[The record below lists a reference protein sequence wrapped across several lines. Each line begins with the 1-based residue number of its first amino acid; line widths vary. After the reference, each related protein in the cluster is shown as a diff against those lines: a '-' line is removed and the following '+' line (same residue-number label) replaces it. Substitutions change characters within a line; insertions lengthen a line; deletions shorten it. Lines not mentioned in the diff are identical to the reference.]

1 MMSEYTDLTTKR
13 DELLAKLRE
22 IEENCAGIENEHNA
36 QKVQELNIE
45 QAQLKSQKQELS
57 AKLSVIEEKLS
68 AINFEINKLS
78 GTGIDRILEAI
89 KNQRWYFFKNKPKIL
104 MDKLTGILWANLDYF
119 PWRERNT
126 KNDCYSVRKAKQF
139 IQNYTVDGFDTWLL
153 PSIENIKFILQS
165 DNSFPFKKNNSNLIL
180 DECKWI
186 INKGHLNLYDFKVYY
201 TDNTSDSKFNDSFYS
216 SYLLP
221 CNYSLIQNSDYA
233 NNVSEDNKIYT
244 EKERLQFTLDL
255 FVQNGLIPIFD
266 NEEITDLFKKIYF
279 EKPHLIEQLQEVQ
292 AQLDKLQ
299 TVVLLSSEFDYT
311 QLLAKY
317 NLAEIDKSVIKYYQA
332 VQLWTDEL
340 MDKLSYFEQQKEDV
354 INDFNLISLKLSK
367 KYEENDNL
375 TAEENSLLQKR
386 QQFFKSRLSLGMNTV
401 KNQLLLVK
409 QQADDLEQ
417 RIDDINNDENSFAL
431 MAELESEKRPSFA
444 FVAENT
450 ATIVKNALK
459 KIEYFE
465 ANRRFVV
472 AAIDIWEKWTEDY
485 KVFKTKD
492 REELKN
498 STEQDGIDES
508 IWQSWY
514 KDWQKIRFNI
524 EEKIQPALARGLKG
538 DIPTEKENE
547 ITVIEQ
553 LIRCLEMYKEDI
565 DKFYLEERK
574 GIYQKYAFAPSGD
587 LQDKFETES
596 ELYKR
601 TVKFQSDLQEII
613 FSCTKTA
620 DRMFIL
626 KWAENLS
633 DIQIDEIIAFVADR
647 DLQQIS
653 HEVLQSFSRLKQKNY
668 DAYLNDA
675 KAYSQE
681 KANREKQYNS
691 LMFKMRSELNK
702 QK

>member
-13 DELLAKLRE
+13 DDLLAKLRE
-22 IEENCAGIENEHNA
+22 IGENCEGIENEHNA

-45 QAQLKSQKQELS
+45 QAQLKSQKQELT
-57 AKLSVIEEKLS
+57 EKLS
-68 AINFEINKLS
+68 TINIKLNAVNSEIANLS
-78 GTGIDRILEAI
+78 SIGIDKILEAI
-89 KNQRWYFFKNKPKIL
+89 KNQRWYFFKNKQTIL
-104 MDKLTGILWANLDYF
+104 MDKLTGILWVNLDRFDYY
-119 PWRERNT
+119 RV
-126 KNDCYSVRKAKQF
+126 SSAKGF
-139 IQNYTVDGFDTWLL
+139 ISAKESFQNCKIDGFNNWVF
-153 PSIENIKFILQS
+153 PSAGNFNFILKT
-165 DNSFPFKKNNSNLIL
+165 DKPFPFKRGMNNRIV
-180 DECKWI
+180 DECYWV
-186 INKGHLNLYDFKVYY
+186 LNGGGRIDL
-201 TDNTSDSKFNDSFYS
+201 DNNFYIDSFKYDG
-216 SYLLP
+216 YILP
-221 CNYSLIQNSDYA
+221 CNYSLIQNSDYV
-233 NNVSEDNKIYT
+233 NNISESNPLYT

-255 FVQNGLIPIFD
+255 FVQNDLWPVFD
-266 NEEITDLFKKIYF
+266 DEDVTTLFKKIYF
-279 EKPHLIEQLQEVQ
+279 EKPRFMEQLQKIQ
-292 AQLDKLQ
+292 AKLDKLQ

-332 VQLWTDEL
+332 IQQWADEL
-340 MDKLSYFEQQKEDV
+340 LDKLSYFEQQKEEV
-354 INDFNLISLKLSK
+354 INDFNVISLKLSK
-367 KYEENDNL
+367 KYKENDNL

-401 KNQLLLVK
+401 KNQLLLTK

-417 RIDDINNDENSFAL
+417 RIDDINNEENSFAL
-431 MAELESEKRPSFA
+431 MAELENEKRPSFA
-444 FVAENT
+444 LIAENT
-450 ATIVKNALK
+450 ATIIKNALR

-472 AAIDIWEKWTEDY
+472 ASIDIWEKWTEDY
-485 KVFKTKD
+485 KIFKTKD
-492 REELKN
+492 KEEMKN
-498 STEQDGIDES
+498 SAEQDGIDES

-514 KDWQKIRFNI
+514 TDWQKLRFNI

-538 DIPTEKENE
+538 DISTEKENE

-553 LIRCLEMYKEDI
+553 LIRCLEMYKDDI

-574 GIYQKYAFAPSGD
+574 GIYQKYAFVPSGD

-601 TVKFQSDLQEII
+601 TAKFQSNLQEII
-613 FSCTKTA
+613 FSCTKIA

-626 KWAENLS
+626 KWAENLL
-633 DIQIDEIIAFVADR
+633 DIQIDEIISFVADR

-653 HEVLQSFSRLKQKNY
+653 REVLQSFSQLKQKNY

>member
-1 MMSEYTDLTTKR
+1 MSEYTDLTAKR

-22 IEENCAGIENEHNA
+22 INEICEGVENKHNA
-36 QKVQELNIE
+36 EKVQQLNIE
-45 QAQLKSQKQELS
+45 QAQLKLQKQELS

-104 MDKLTGILWANLDYF
+104 MDKLTGILWGCLNYF
-119 PWRERNT
+119 PYV
-126 KNDCYSVRKAKQF
+126 KNGGAHYSINEATSLLK
-139 IQNYTVDGFDTWLL
+139 NYTIDDFFNWVVPTEQNLTH
-153 PSIENIKFILQS
+153 II
-165 DNSFPFKKNNSNLIL
+165 NSKTFPFNDNFNSKYDFRIG
-180 DECKWI
+180 CYWI
-186 INKGHLNLYDFKVYY
+186 IKEGIAINFKG
-201 TDNTSDSKFNDSFYS
+201 NTSSTGR
-216 SYLLP
+216 LIP
-221 CNYSLIQNSDYA
+221 CNHSLIQNLDYV
-233 NNVSEDNKIYT
+233 NNISENNPVYT

-255 FVQNGLIPIFD
+255 FVQNDLWPIFD
-266 NEEITDLFKKIYF
+266 DEEITDLFKKIYF
-279 EKPHLIEQLQEVQ
+279 EKPRLVEQFQEVQ
-292 AQLDKLQ
+292 TQLDKLQ
-299 TVVLLSSEFDYT
+299 TVVLLSSEFDYM

-332 VQLWTDEL
+332 VQQWTDEL

-367 KYEENDNL
+367 KYEANDNL

-386 QQFFKSRLSLGMNTV
+386 QQFFKNRLSLGMNTV

-409 QQADDLEQ
+409 QQADDLEE
-417 RIDDINNDENSFAL
+417 RIDDINSDINSFAL

-444 FVAENT
+444 FIAENT
-450 ATIVKNALK
+450 ATIIKNALK

-498 STEQDGIDES
+498 SAEQDGIDES

-514 KDWQKIRFNI
+514 TDWQKIRFNI

-538 DIPTEKENE
+538 DIPTKKEKE

-574 GIYQKYAFAPSGD
+574 GIYQKYAFVPGGD

-601 TVKFQSDLQEII
+601 TAKFQSDLQEII

-626 KWAENLS
+626 KWAENLL
-633 DIQIDEIIAFVADR
+633 DIQIDEIISFVADK

-653 HEVLQSFSRLKQKNY
+653 REVLQSFSQLKQKNY

-691 LMFKMRSELNK
+691 LIFKMRSELNK

>member
-1 MMSEYTDLTTKR
+1 MMSEYTDLTAKR
-13 DELLAKLRE
+13 DELLTKLRE
-22 IEENCAGIENEHNA
+22 IEENCEGIENEHNA

-45 QAQLKSQKQELS
+45 QAQLKAQKQELS
-57 AKLSVIEEKLS
+57 AKLSTIENRLN
-68 AINFEINKLS
+68 ATNIEINKLS

-89 KNQRWYFFKNKPKIL
+89 KNQRWYFFKNKPKVL

-119 PWRERNT
+119 PWNNNGRTYRNDDRFNIV
-126 KNDCYSVRKAKQF
+126 KKWK
-139 IQNYTVDGFDTWLL
+139 VDG
-153 PSIENIKFILQS
+153 IENWQIPKANEFKFMIKEK
-165 DNSFPFKKNNSNLIL
+165 SFPFIQGGNYRI
-180 DECKWI
+180 
-186 INKGHLNLYDFKVYY
+186 KGCLQWVV
-201 TDNTSDSKFNDSFYS
+201 NDSG
-216 SYLLP
+216 SYPDINLNNLDIESYNDGYILP
-221 CNYSLIQNSDYA
+221 CNYSLVQNSDYVTNISE
-233 NNVSEDNKIYT
+233 NNPVYT

-255 FVQNGLIPIFD
+255 FVQNDLWPIFD
-266 NEEITDLFKKIYF
+266 NDEVTNLFKKIYF
-279 EKPHLIEQLQEVQ
+279 EKPRLVEQLQEVQ
-292 AQLDKLQ
+292 TQIDKLQ
-299 TVVLLSSEFDYT
+299 TVVLLSSEFDYM

-317 NLAEIDKSVIKYYQA
+317 NLAGIDKSVIKYYQA
-332 VQLWTDEL
+332 VQNWTDEL
-340 MDKLSYFEQQKEDV
+340 LEKLSYFEQQKEDV
-354 INDFNLISLKLSK
+354 INDFNVISLKLSK
-367 KYEENDNL
+367 KYEENGNL
-375 TAEENSLLQKR
+375 TAEENSLLRKR

-401 KNQLLLVK
+401 KNQLLLIK
-409 QQADDLEQ
+409 QQADDLEE

-431 MAELESEKRPSFA
+431 MAELENEKRPSFA
-444 FVAENT
+444 FIAENT

-472 AAIDIWEKWTEDY
+472 AAIDIWEQWTEDY
-485 KVFKTKD
+485 KIFKTKD
-492 REELKN
+492 KEELKN
-498 STEQDGIDES
+498 SAEQDGIDES
-508 IWQSWY
+508 IWQGWY
-514 KDWQKIRFNI
+514 ADWQKLRFTI

-553 LIRCLEMYKEDI
+553 LIRCLEMYKENI

-574 GIYQKYAFAPSGD
+574 SIYQKYAFAPGGD
-587 LQDKFETES
+587 LQDKFEAES

-601 TVKFQSDLQEII
+601 TAKFQSDLQEII
-613 FSCTKTA
+613 FSCSKTA

-626 KWAENLS
+626 KWAENLL
-633 DIQIDEIIAFVADR
+633 DIQIDEIIAFVADK

-653 HEVLQSFSRLKQKNY
+653 REVLQSFSALKQKNY

-691 LMFKMRSELNK
+691 LMFKMRNELNK

>member
-1 MMSEYTDLTTKR
+1 MSEYTDLTTKR

-22 IEENCAGIENEHNA
+22 IEKNCEGIENEHNA

-45 QAQLKSQKQELS
+45 QAQLKVQKQELS
-57 AKLSVIEEKLS
+57 AKLSTIENRLN
-68 AINFEINKLS
+68 ATNIEINKLS

-89 KNQRWYFFKNKPKIL
+89 KNQRWYFFKNKPNIL
-104 MDKLTGILWANLDYF
+104 MDKLTGILWVNLNCFNYY
-119 PWRERNT
+119 RV
-126 KNDCYSVRKAKQF
+126 SSAKTF
-139 IQNYTVDGFDTWLL
+139 IQAKDSLQNREIDGFSNWVF
-153 PSIENIKFILQS
+153 PSSDNFKFILQT
-165 DNSFPFKKNNSNLIL
+165 DKSFPFKRGINYRIL
-180 DECKWI
+180 DVAWWVLCGGGRI
-186 INKGHLNLYDFKVYY
+186 DL
-201 TDNTSDSKFNDSFYS
+201 DSFYIDS
-216 SYLLP
+216 FKYDGYVLP
-221 CNYSLIQNSDYA
+221 CNYSLIQNSDYV
-233 NNVSEDNKIYT
+233 NNISENNPVYT

-255 FVQNGLIPIFD
+255 FVQNDLWPIFD
-266 NEEITDLFKKIYF
+266 DEEITTLFKKIYF
-279 EKPHLIEQLQEVQ
+279 EKPRLVEQLQEVQ
-292 AQLDKLQ
+292 AQIDKLQ

-317 NLAEIDKSVIKYYQA
+317 NLAEIDKSIIKYYQA
-332 VQLWTDEL
+332 VQKWTDEL
-340 MDKLSYFEQQKEDV
+340 LEKLNYFEQQKENV
-354 INDFNLISLKLSK
+354 INDFNVISLKLSK
-367 KYEENDNL
+367 KYEENGNL
-375 TAEENSLLQKR
+375 TAEENSLLRKR
-386 QQFFKSRLSLGMNTV
+386 QQFFKNKLSLGMSTV

-409 QQADDLEQ
+409 QQADDLEEH
-417 RIDDINNDENSFAL
+417 IDDINNDENSFAL
-431 MAELESEKRPSFA
+431 MAELEDEKRPSFA
-444 FVAENT
+444 FIAENT

-472 AAIDIWEKWTEDY
+472 SAIDIWEKWTEDY
-485 KVFKTKD
+485 KSFKTKD

-498 STEQDGIDES
+498 SAEQDGIDES

-514 KDWQKIRFNI
+514 ADWQKLRFNI

-553 LIRCLEMYKEDI
+553 LIRCLEIYKDDI

-574 GIYQKYAFAPSGD
+574 GIYQKYAFEPSGD

-601 TVKFQSDLQEII
+601 TAKFQSDLQEII

-626 KWAENLS
+626 KWAENLL

-653 HEVLQSFSRLKQKNY
+653 REVLQSFSQLKQKNY

-691 LMFKMRSELNK
+691 LIFKMRSELNK

>member
-1 MMSEYTDLTTKR
+1 MSEYKDLTAKR

-22 IEENCAGIENEHNA
+22 IEENCEGIKNKHNA

-45 QAQLKSQKQELS
+45 KAQLKAQKQELS
-57 AKLSVIEEKLS
+57 AKLSAIEGKLS
-68 AINFEINKLS
+68 AINSEINKLS
-78 GTGIDRILEAI
+78 GTGIERILEAI
-89 KNQRWYFFKNKPKIL
+89 KNQRWYFFKNKPKVL

-119 PWRERNT
+119 PWN
-126 KNDCYSVRKAKQF
+126 KGDINDGRYSPNKANKFVQNYKADGFNNWSLPAINDIQF
-139 IQNYTVDGFDTWLL
+139 ILKTKK
-153 PSIENIKFILQS
+153 P
-165 DNSFPFKKNNSNLIL
+165 FPFKRGNNYRILNEAIFRYNTGYTNLDSCSSNDGNNNSGYI
-180 DECKWI
+180 
-186 INKGHLNLYDFKVYY
+186 
-201 TDNTSDSKFNDSFYS
+201 
-216 SYLLP
+216 LP
-221 CNYSLIQNSDYA
+221 CNCSLIQNSDYA
-233 NNVSEDNKIYT
+233 NNISEDNKVYT
-244 EKERLQFTLDL
+244 EKERLQFTLNL
-255 FVQNGLIPIFD
+255 FVQNDLLPIFD
-266 NEEITDLFKKIYF
+266 NKKITNLFKEIYF
-279 EKPHLIEQLQEVQ
+279 EKPKLIKQLQKIQ
-292 AQLDKLQ
+292 TQLDKLQ
-299 TVVLLSSEFDYT
+299 SVVLLSSEFDYT

-332 VQLWTDEL
+332 VQNWTDEL
-340 MDKLSYFEQQKEDV
+340 LDKLSYFEQQKENV

-367 KYEENDNL
+367 KYEANDNL

-386 QQFFKSRLSLGMNTV
+386 QQFFKNRLSLGMNTV

-431 MAELESEKRPSFA
+431 MAELENEKRPSFA
-444 FVAENT
+444 LVAENT

-498 STEQDGIDES
+498 STEQDGIDEN

-514 KDWQKIRFNI
+514 ADWQKLRFNI

-538 DIPTEKENE
+538 DIPTKKENE

-574 GIYQKYAFAPSGD
+574 GIYQKYAFAPGGN

-601 TVKFQSDLQEII
+601 TAKFQSDLQEII

-626 KWAENLS
+626 KWAENLL
-633 DIQIDEIIAFVADR
+633 DIQIDEIISFVADK

-653 HEVLQSFSRLKQKNY
+653 REVLQSFSQLKQKNY

>member
-1 MMSEYTDLTTKR
+1 MMSEYTDLTAKR

-22 IEENCAGIENEHNA
+22 IEENCEGIENEHNA

-45 QAQLKSQKQELS
+45 QVQLKAQKQELT
-57 AKLSVIEEKLS
+57 AKLSVIEGKLS
-68 AINFEINKLS
+68 AINSEINKLS
-78 GTGIDRILEAI
+78 STGIDRILEAI
-89 KNQRWYFFKNKPKIL
+89 KNQRWYFFKNKPKVL
-104 MDKLTGILWANLDYF
+104 MDKLTGILWGCLNYF
-119 PWRERNT
+119 PYT
-126 KNDCYSVRKAKQF
+126 KSDGAYYSINEANSLLK
-139 IQNYTVDGFDTWLL
+139 NYDIDGFFNWLVPNKQNLIYIMGDT
-153 PSIENIKFILQS
+153 
-165 DNSFPFKKNNSNLIL
+165 FPFYQKYSFLKGNY
-180 DECKWI
+180 WI
-186 INKGHLNLYDFKVYY
+186 IKEGIAINFKG
-201 TDNTSDSKFNDSFYS
+201 NTSSTGR
-216 SYLLP
+216 LIP
-221 CNYSLIQNSDYA
+221 CNYSLVQNSDYA
-233 NNVSEDNKIYT
+233 NNVSENNPVYT

-255 FVQNGLIPIFD
+255 FVQNDLWPIFD
-266 NEEITDLFKKIYF
+266 DEEITDLFKKIYF
-279 EKPHLIEQLQEVQ
+279 EKLRLIEQLQEVQ
-292 AQLDKLQ
+292 ARIDKLQ

-332 VQLWTDEL
+332 VQQWTDEL
-340 MDKLSYFEQQKEDV
+340 LDRLGDFEQQKEEV

-367 KYEENDNL
+367 KYEQNDNL
-375 TAEENSLLQKR
+375 TDKENILLQKR

-409 QQADDLEQ
+409 QQADDLEE
-417 RIDDINNDENSFAL
+417 RIDNINNDVNSFAL

-444 FVAENT
+444 FIAENT
-450 ATIVKNALK
+450 ATIIKNALK

-472 AAIDIWEKWTEDY
+472 AAIDIWEQWTEDY
-485 KVFKTKD
+485 KIFKTKD
-492 REELKN
+492 KEELKN
-498 STEQDGIDES
+498 SAEQDGIDES
-508 IWQSWY
+508 IWQGWY
-514 KDWQKIRFNI
+514 ADWQKLRFTI

-538 DIPTEKENE
+538 DIPIEKENE

-574 GIYQKYAFAPSGD
+574 SIYQKYAFVPGGD
-587 LQDKFETES
+587 LQDKFEAEG

-601 TVKFQSDLQEII
+601 TAKFQSDLQEII
-613 FSCTKTA
+613 FSCSKTA

-626 KWAENLS
+626 KWAENLL
-633 DIQIDEIIAFVADR
+633 DIQIDEIIAFVADK

-653 HEVLQSFSRLKQKNY
+653 REVLQSFSALKQKNY

-691 LMFKMRSELNK
+691 LMFKMRNELNK

>member
-1 MMSEYTDLTTKR
+1 MSEYTDLTAKR

-22 IEENCAGIENEHNA
+22 IEENCEGIENEHNA

-45 QAQLKSQKQELS
+45 QAQLKAQKQELS
-57 AKLSVIEEKLS
+57 AKLSVIEGKFN
-68 AINFEINKLS
+68 AINAEINKLS
-78 GTGIDRILEAI
+78 GTGVDRILEAI
-89 KNQRWYFFKNKPKIL
+89 KNQRWYFFKNKPKVL

-119 PWRERNT
+119 PWNKGDCDNGRYSMNKANEFVQNYEADGFNNWSLPAI
-126 KNDCYSVRKAKQF
+126 NDMQF
-139 IQNYTVDGFDTWLL
+139 ILKTNK
-153 PSIENIKFILQS
+153 P
-165 DNSFPFKKNNSNLIL
+165 FPFKQGNHYHILYNYPFRYNTGYTDLDNCNPNDGSNNSGYIL
-180 DECKWI
+180 
-186 INKGHLNLYDFKVYY
+186 
-201 TDNTSDSKFNDSFYS
+201 S
-216 SYLLP
+216 
-221 CNYSLIQNSDYA
+221 CNYSLVQNSDYV
-233 NNVSEDNKIYT
+233 NNISEDNHIHT

-255 FVQNGLIPIFD
+255 FVQNDLLPIFD
-266 NEEITDLFKKIYF
+266 DEEITDLFKKIYF
-279 EKPHLIEQLQEVQ
+279 EKPRLVEQLEEVQ

-299 TVVLLSSEFDYT
+299 TVVLLSSEFDYM
-311 QLLAKY
+311 QLLTKY

-332 VQLWTDEL
+332 VQNWTDEL
-340 MDKLSYFEQQKEDV
+340 LDKLSCFEQQKENV
-354 INDFNLISLKLSK
+354 INDFNVISLKLSK
-367 KYEENDNL
+367 KYEQNDNL
-375 TAEENSLLQKR
+375 TDKENILLQKR

-409 QQADDLEQ
+409 QQADDLEE
-417 RIDDINNDENSFAL
+417 RIDNINNDVNSFAL

-444 FVAENT
+444 FIAENT
-450 ATIVKNALK
+450 ATIIKNALK

-472 AAIDIWEKWTEDY
+472 AAIDIWEQWTEDY
-485 KVFKTKD
+485 KIFKTKD
-492 REELKN
+492 KEELKN
-498 STEQDGIDES
+498 SAEQDGIDES
-508 IWQSWY
+508 IWQGWY
-514 KDWQKIRFNI
+514 TDWQKLRFTI

-553 LIRCLEMYKEDI
+553 LIRCLEMYKENI

-574 GIYQKYAFAPSGD
+574 SIYQKYAFAPGGD
-587 LQDKFETES
+587 LQDKFEAES

-601 TVKFQSDLQEII
+601 TAKFQSDLQEII

-626 KWAENLS
+626 KWAENLL
-633 DIQIDEIIAFVADR
+633 DIQIDEIIAFVADK

-653 HEVLQSFSRLKQKNY
+653 REVLQSFSALKQKNY

-691 LMFKMRSELNK
+691 LMFKMRNELNK